1 MNVLFRADAGEQI
14 GSGHLMRCLGLAQYL
29 CDEGVSCSLLTT
41 GREEPAVVRWREEEI
56 NVQEH
61 HAERGSPEDAVAT
74 LAAAAASGAQWIVAD
89 GYDFGLDWQ
98 RAVKEGRVGLLCFD
112 DLGGATF
119 AADLVVNQNPGAQD
133 LSYDMEGGGRV
144 LAGPDYVVLRREFHH
159 TQREAASTP
168 PHLLVTFGGYDEDN
182 LALAAMKELAGLET
196 PFTAT
201 VICSADAHGL
211 EEAQAFAPPHGEKF
225 RVLPPTHMAPLM
237 AAVDLALCA
246 GGTTSLEM
254 AALGVPMVLVT
265 VADNQEPGAAAL
277 DHAECARLAGR
288 GVGALGPATK
298 ILDDL
303 IRDSAAREDMSRA
316 GTALVDGRGAERI
329 AEAMHAGITPS

>member
-1 MNVLFRADAGEQI
+1 
-14 GSGHLMRCLGLAQYL
+14 MRCLGLAQYL

-133 LSYDMEGGGRV
+133 LSYDMEGDGRV
-144 LAGPDYVVLRREFHH
+144 LAGTDYVVLRRDIRRLK
-159 TQREAASTP
+159 REASSTP

-182 LALAAMKELAGLET
+182 LALAAMGELTGLET

-201 VICSADAHGL
+201 VICAANARGL
-211 EEAQAFAPPHGEKF
+211 EEAQAFAASHGGRF
-225 RVLPPTHMAPLM
+225 HVLPSGDMAPLM
-237 AAVDLALCA
+237 AVADLALCA

-254 AALGVPMVLVT
+254 AALGVPMALVT

-277 DHAECARLAGR
+277 DHAGCARLAGR
-288 GVGALGPATK
+288 GVGALGSAVK
-298 ILDDL
+298 ILGDL
-303 IRDSAAREDMSRA
+303 ICDAVAREDMGRA
-316 GTALVDGRGAERI
+316 GTTLVDGNGVARI
-329 AEAMHAGITPS
+329 AGALQEA